1 MHKLLEKQLKKSF
14 GPQWHSV
21 VNSSEMDTFLAL
33 VDQSYTQYDED
44 NALIEHVLEVSSK
57 ELTQANKDILKKHE
71 LLYSV
76 TESIDDLIFY
86 KDLNFRYIGSN
97 SSFANF
103 FGFSVE
109 TINGKDDFELY
120 EPQYATLF
128 REMDEQMLAEMKTR
142 TNYEWVKNIKGED
155 VYLLTTKAPLLNA
168 QGELFGLVGIARDIT
183 KEFYLEEEV
192 KSQQA
197 MLIQQNRLAALGEM
211 IGNIAHQ
218 WRQPLNTLG
227 LIVQDAQEAYTFGEL
242 NEHYIH
248 TMSSK
253 AMEQINYMSQTIDDF
268 RNFFTPHKEKKFFSL
283 TQSISDTIQVFIPEM
298 KKHGIMCQ
306 TTVDETLRVYGLKNE
321 FSQVLLNLIKNA
333 QDALLENH
341 SKDPHIIITAKSDD
355 KTIEI
360 SIADNG
366 GGIPKTIMERI
377 FEPYYT
383 TKEEGKGTG
392 IGLYMSKMIIEEHM
406 NGRLSVQNSNDGA
419 IFTILL
425 NAASHGEKE
434 LDYGV

>member
-14 GPQWHSV
+14 GPQWQSAV
-21 VNSSEMDTFLAL
+21 ESPEMEKLLGL

-44 NALIEHVLEVSSK
+44 YRLIEHILEASSN
-57 ELTQANKDILKKHE
+57 ELTHANKDILKQHE
-71 LLYSV
+71 LLHSV

-86 KDLNFRYIGSN
+86 KDLNFEYIGCN

-103 FGFSVE
+103 FGFSVG
-109 TINGKDDFELY
+109 TITGKDDFELF
-120 EPQYATLF
+120 EPQYAALF
-128 REMDEQMLAEMKTR
+128 REMDQMMFKEMKAHS
-142 TNYEWVKNIKGED
+142 NNEWVKNIKGED
-155 VYLLTTKAPLLNA
+155 VYLLTTKAPLINSN
-168 QGELFGLVGIARDIT
+168 GELFGLVGISRDIT
-183 KEFYLEEEV
+183 KEFYLKKEV

-197 MLIQQNRLAALGEM
+197 MLIQQSRLAALGEM

-227 LIVQDAQEAYTFGEL
+227 LIIQDVQEAYSFGEI
-242 NEHYIH
+242 NEQYMIN
-248 TMSSK
+248 MASK
-253 AMEQINYMSQTIDDF
+253 SMKQINHMSQTIDDF
-268 RNFFTPHKEKKFFSL
+268 RNFFTPDKNKKFFSL
-283 TQSISDTIQVFIPEM
+283 SQSISDTIEMFIPDM
-298 KKHGIMCQ
+298 KKYEIMCQ
-306 TTVDETLRVYGLKNE
+306 TTVDENLTVYGFKNE

-341 SKDPHIIITAKSDD
+341 SIDPRIVITAKSDN
-355 KTIEI
+355 KKIEI
-360 SIADNG
+360 SIADNA
-366 GGIPKTIMERI
+366 GGIAEVIMERI

-406 NGRLSVQNSNDGA
+406 GGLLSVQNSHEGA

-425 NAASHGEKE
+425 NAALPDDKE

>member
-14 GPQWHSV
+14 GPQWQSAV
-21 VNSSEMDTFLAL
+21 KSSEMEKLLAL
-33 VDQSYTQYDED
+33 VDESYIQYDGD
-44 NALIEHVLEVSSK
+44 YKLIGHILEVSSN
-57 ELTQANKDILKKHE
+57 ELTQANQDTVKKHE

-86 KDLNFRYIGSN
+86 KDLNFRYIGCN

-109 TINGKDDFELY
+109 TIVGKDDFELY
-120 EPQYATLF
+120 ESQYASLF
-128 REMDEQMLAEMKTR
+128 REMDQMMLKEMKVR
-142 TNYEWVKNIKGED
+142 TNNEWVKNANGED
-155 VYLLTTKAPLLNA
+155 VFLLTTKAPLLNSK
-168 QGELFGLVGIARDIT
+168 GELFGLVGIARDVT

-227 LIVQDAQEAYTFGEL
+227 LIVQDIQEAYHFSEV
-242 NEHYIH
+242 NEDYIDN
-248 TMSSK
+248 TSSK

-268 RNFFTPHKEKKFFSL
+268 RNFFSPNKDKKLFSIS
-283 TQSISDTIQVFIPEM
+283 QSISDAIEM
-298 KKHGIMCQ
+298 LLPDMNKYEIMCQ
-306 TTVDETLRVYGLKNE
+306 TTVDEKLTVYGLRNE
-321 FSQVLLNLIKNA
+321 FTQVLLNLIKNA

-341 SKDPHIIITAKSDD
+341 AKNRRIHITVKNDD
-355 KTIEI
+355 NKVEI
-360 SIADNG
+360 SISDNA
-366 GGIPKTIMERI
+366 GGIPETIIERI

-392 IGLYMSKMIIEEHM
+392 LGLYMSKMIIEEHM
-406 NGRLSVQNSNDGA
+406 DGQLSVKNSDNGA

-425 NAASHGEKE
+425 NVTSPDDKE
-434 LDYGV
+434 FDYGV